1 MINFENA
8 VTSAARAHSEFEK
21 CWHDPNA
28 TRFELPVIGVN
39 EILSK
44 RYIMKP
50 ETNLTRSM
58 IWDMECKKA
67 LDPSTYVP

>member
-1 MINFENA
+1 LNA
-8 VTSAARAHSEFEK
+8 GRQLRAHSEFEK

-44 RYIMKP
+44 RYIMKL
-50 ETNLTRSM
+50 ETNLTLS
-58 IWDMECKKA
+58 
-67 LDPSTYVP
+67 